1 MSTNRILTIVF
12 ALTSIILGYYLYSSI
27 NTSIEEAKRIERME
41 NAIINKLKMVREA
54 QLAFKS
60 VNGRYTSDWDALLA
74 FVDTGSFFITERTET
89 IITLDYGADS
99 TYVEID
105 TLGTVF
111 VRDSL
116 FSQAKYPN
124 FSLSSF
130 AYVPGIDPPVKFQLW
145 ADKIT
150 KSGVLVDV
158 LEVWNPQP
166 VDPTR
171 SEDSELDSK
180 KPLRFGS
187 RTSVTTAGNWE

>member
-12 ALTSIILGYYLYSSI
+12 AITSIGLGYYLYSSI
-27 NTSIEEAKRIERME
+27 RSSIEEANRIERME
-41 NAIINKLKMVREA
+41 SAIIDKLKMVREA
-54 QLAFKS
+54 QEGFKA

-74 FVDTGSFFITERTET
+74 FVDTGSFYILEKTE
-89 IITLDYGADS
+89 IVITLDYGADS
-99 TYVEID
+99 TYMEVD
-105 TLGTVF
+105 TLGTVQ

-116 FSQAKYPN
+116 FSPAKYPD
-124 FSLSSF
+124 FSVSTF
-130 AYVPGIDPPVKFQLW
+130 AYVPGIDPPVRFNMW

-158 LEVWNPQP
+158 VEVWNPQP
-166 VDPTR
+166 VDPAR
-171 SEDSELDSK
+171 SADSELDSK